1 MDGFMDYRTL
11 LDVLFEQHG
20 LKKDLTLEEWEDFE
34 KWWKG
39 KFWPYCLVHGMAKW
53 AILRFYFKVEKD
65 MKKQL
70 GLLPNVYLKTTESH
84 YMCSV
89 EKMGL
94 KKDLI

>member
-1 MDGFMDYRTL
+1 
-11 LDVLFEQHG
+11 
-20 LKKDLTLEEWEDFE
+20 
-34 KWWKG
+34 
-39 KFWPYCLVHGMAKW
+39 MAKW